1 MGALTT
7 AFWTA
12 GPSGAWAAKLGSTA
26 VGGGGCVLGGI
37 NCEARR
43 SSIRA
48 RTRSA
53 MLSMTASDTGGV
65 GSGRAGPDAA
75 MLDTRPRFAFC
86 LAWATPAEALRS
98 GGICTEQINGSIL
111 TPLWDQGQPFSTRT
125 TGAMFRRT
133 QLFLTLFLQFM
144 SLKWHRCHAA
154 LFLW

>member
-26 VGGGGCVLGGI
+26 VGGGGCALGGI
-37 NCEARR
+37 NCKARR

-75 MLDTRPRFAFC
+75 MLDVRPRFAFC
-86 LAWATPAEALRS
+86 LAWATLAEALRF

-111 TPLWDQGQPFSTRT
+111 TLLWDQGHPSRVEPLVPCLGDPIFSLHY
-125 TGAMFRRT
+125 FC
-133 QLFLTLFLQFM
+133 
-144 SLKWHRCHAA
+144 SLC
-154 LFLW
+154 L

>member
-26 VGGGGCVLGGI
+26 VGGGGSALGGI
-37 NCEARR
+37 NRKDRR

-65 GSGRAGPDAA
+65 GSGRADPDAA
-75 MLDTRPRFAFC
+75 MLDARPRFAFC
-86 LAWATPAEALRS
+86 IAWATPAEALRF

-111 TPLWDQGQPFSTRT
+111 TPLKASPSRLKPLVPCLRELIFSLHY
-125 TGAMFRRT
+125 FC
-133 QLFLTLFLQFM
+133 
-144 SLKWHRCHAA
+144 SLR
-154 LFLW
+154 L

>member
-26 VGGGGCVLGGI
+26 VGGGGCALGGI
-37 NCEARR
+37 NRKARR
-43 SSIRA
+43 SSVRA

-53 MLSMTASDTGGV
+53 MLSMIASDTGGV

-75 MLDTRPRFAFC
+75 MLDARPRFAFC
-86 LAWATPAEALRS
+86 HAWATPAEALRF

-111 TPLWDQGQPFSTRT
+111 TPLWDQGQPLSTRT
-125 TGAMFRRT
+125 AGAMFRRSH
-133 QLFLTLFLQFM
+133 LFITLFLQFT
-144 SLKWHRCHAA
+144 SLIWPRYHAA
-154 LFLW
+154 LFPW

>member
-26 VGGGGCVLGGI
+26 VGGGGSALGGM
-37 NCEARR
+37 NRKARR

-65 GSGRAGPDAA
+65 GSGRADPDAA
-75 MLDTRPRFAFC
+75 MLDARPRF
-86 LAWATPAEALRS
+86 AWATPAEALRF

-111 TPLWDQGQPFSTRT
+111 THLWDQGQPLSTRT
-125 TGAMFRRT
+125 TGAMFKRT
-133 QLFLTLFLQFM
+133 HLFITLFLQFM
-144 SLKWHRCHAA
+144 SLIWHRCHAA
-154 LFLW
+154 LFPW